1 MNIQSNF
8 TGPKIVIRK
17 GTAPTLKS
25 QPMRNLYICIILI
38 ILSLYSP
45 NKGNAQTW
53 NLKESGT
60 VLKGPAQEMLPLAN
74 GGLVTITHSQP
85 GKKGPMIISRFDSD
99 LIEVYSVRLNL
110 LSHER
115 YEAAWFYNDT
125 LLLFTI
131 DPAGG
136 LTRYKFDIDNGSL
149 TGQPLPLTGLVG
161 IDQPLKQ
168 ANFYT
173 GGSPDSGFH
182 YIAATATNSFRGVLL
197 DRHGDKIARFQH
209 PLSSMSDPIACTQ
222 SNDGTLALIS
232 AHFTVTTID
241 SNGSS
246 YSFHLSGLPDD
257 RIHNASWT
265 MEGGTLCFSGWMSEN
280 GAAGL
285 TTILTGCVDLGT
297 GIVFGLHQ
305 TEVKT
310 LLTKAPPKSPPAN
323 LTFLRSLPM
332 ADGCRYLLFES
343 TGRHLYQN
351 RFSPATQNPVSALG
365 HSGAFTSLNPSTQA
379 VSYQSRGDVYVLKL
393 DAGGR
398 PQWLNVLS
406 KNQEEWNT
414 ISAIGV
420 GTLLDREDRL
430 HVFFYDNKRNNDP
443 TAADVAPFRADD
455 PQAGGFACISV
466 TPDGATK
473 KQFISPVDNR
483 YRLMPGLVF
492 VDNKDQACFLAVR
505 DKAILS
511 TQYKV
516 GTIALK

>member
-1 MNIQSNF
+1 
-8 TGPKIVIRK
+8 
-17 GTAPTLKS
+17 
-25 QPMRNLYICIILI
+25 MRNQYICIILI
-38 ILSLYSP
+38 LLSLSAL

-53 NLKESGT
+53 RLKESGV
-60 VLKGPAQEMLPLAN
+60 VLKGPAQEMLPLAG
-74 GGLVTITHSQP
+74 GGLVTIAHSQP
-85 GKKGPMIISRFDSD
+85 GKKGPMTISRFDED
-99 LIEVYSVRLNL
+99 LIEIYSVRLSL

-125 LLLFTI
+125 LLLFTV

-168 ANFYT
+168 ASFFT

-182 YIAATATNSFRGVLL
+182 YIAAATNTFRGVLL
-197 DRHGDKIARFQH
+197 DHRGNEVTRFQH
-209 PLSSMSDPIACTQ
+209 PLSSAVAPIACTQ

-232 AHFTVTTID
+232 DHYTVTTID

-246 YSFHLSGLPDD
+246 YSFRLSGLPDE

-310 LLTKAPPKSPPAN
+310 LLTRVAPAATKALAPAAARPAE
-323 LTFLRSLPM
+323 LTLLRSLSL
-332 ADGCRYLLFES
+332 ADGCRYLVFENI
-343 TGRHLYQN
+343 GQHLYQN

-365 HSGAFTSLNPSTQA
+365 HSSAFTSLSPLTQA
-379 VSYQSRGDVYVLKL
+379 VRYQSRGDVYVLKL
-393 DAGGR
+393 NAANQ
-398 PQWLNVLS
+398 PEWMNVLS

-414 ISAIGV
+414 ISTIGV
-420 GTLLDREDRL
+420 GTLLDRENRL
-430 HVFFYDNKRNNDP
+430 HVFFYDNKRNSDA
-443 TAADVAPFRADD
+443 TAAGVTTFRANNEKG
-455 PQAGGFACISV
+455 AGFACISI
-466 TPDGATK
+466 TPDGAMK
-473 KQFISPVDNR
+473 KQFILPADNR
-483 YRLMPGLVF
+483 FRLMPGLAF

-505 DKAILS
+505 DKAILN

-516 GTIALK
+516 GTLALQ